1 MLATDIDA
9 QEMVITLGGQ
19 DWTLRFDNT
28 TILKTEVCYAQA
40 TGVRMGYL
48 GILTQAEQRLFS
60 ALCPLCYGAVA
71 SAEIAAGVPPRERT
85 PFKRFDAACGY
96 LELMEQAEDVV
107 DAAMRA
113 LYAGK
118 SGAQKKA

>member
-1 MLATDIDA
+1 MLATEIDA
-9 QEMVITLGGQ
+9 QEIVITLGGR

-48 GILTQAEQRLFS
+48 GILTQAEGKLFS

-71 SAEIAAGVPPRERT
+71 SAEIAAGVPARART
-85 PFKRFDAACGY
+85 AFADFDAACGY
-96 LELMEQAEDVV
+96 LELMDQAEDVV
-107 DAAMRA
+107 EAALRA
-113 LYAGK
+113 LNAGR
-118 SGAQKKA
+118 SAQKKA